1 MGADKLLENKIYS
14 IYISIMN
21 EAERNAEIQ
30 ELIKGYKLETGYKAV
45 RGSNFTKKFIKWNKE
60 KLKEGITSIIA
71 HDDNK
76 LYDPITNRFINKNS
90 VITKKGSLRKKYNNN
105 KLYRVNNQVFTDAN
119 KYLKKVITPQIV
131 KAESSQINK
140 DIKISF
146 ELLNDDLSNLL
157 SILKPTTKRYSLT
170 TQLDGTEKIFM
181 LNNNTIEKLQ
191 KLIAKGQIITEEI
204 DIDSFR
210 TIVLSWQQRN
220 PFTLSI
226 LGAPSKTQGNVGFF
240 GYNHNLDKIDL
251 SRYGIYTKQQEE
263 ENEDLY
269 DVNCICQCLINKNID
284 ITSIKHLIRN
294 RHIPQ
299 KDLKVVAET
308 LKIYITLRYIK
319 DEKKKNH
326 YGDKNDPQ
334 INIGNINNHAFLIEP
349 TNYTSYSIKNYHDI
363 KDEKDFNKIYTK
375 EGKKYKRK
383 KDRFIDSYNL
393 IKIIFENK
401 DTFLTEIKYHE
412 NLYKSIY
419 HENVNEFGSLDY
431 DPEVNCKSNNPRK
444 EKVYDVNIKT
454 IFFDYETTTSKLDKT
469 FTKHKPYC
477 VYTDDHP
484 EGFWGEDC
492 GRVMLNELCEKYGT
506 LTKSKETEI
515 LELPSWKNGETFEKK
530 VKLTDLIR
538 KHQHYITLIAHN
550 AGYDFRFL
558 LKHLF
563 YGLSTI
569 EKNNGLMSGKAL
581 YYYKDKMISL
591 NIRDSLK
598 LINMPLSKFGKCF
611 NLKTEKEI
619 MPYDLYTEE
628 AIKVRY
634 IPLKFCLREVK
645 RANLNKEHFMKN
657 VEKWGCLIDD
667 KIDIHKYAGQYCYMD
682 CLTLRDGYNKFKE
695 LVYEATYQDISSYI
709 SLASMSND
717 YLLNEGCYKDV
728 YQLSGVPRHFIQ
740 KCVVGGRCMTR
751 DNMKHKKLKCEI
763 SDFDAVSLYPS
774 AMTRMRGFL
783 KGQPKVIKNF
793 EPEKYDGY
801 FIQIKITELNK
812 QYHFPLASL
821 MTDKGVRNFTN
832 DLINHVIFV
841 DRTMLEDLIKFC
853 DIKYEFIKGYYYDEG
868 HNTKIKSVMEHLFK
882 QRLKFKKLKNPIQM
896 VFKEL
901 MNSSYGKTFMKP
913 IDSDKE
919 YISVKKLKEYI
930 DYNYNN
936 IKTITLCDNGKMY
949 RVEKIK
955 SIDTHFNNV
964 PCGVEILSMS
974 KRIMNEVMTLAED
987 NNFNMY
993 ITDTDSIHIDT
1004 DKVPILG
1011 ELYNKKYNRVLIGKG
1026 MGQFHTDFEMSDDL
1040 LKDDN
1045 DYFSEPVAISSIFLG
1060 KKCYADKLRAYNRDG
1075 EAVYDYHYRMKGVP
1089 SDCIKHKADTEYGG
1103 DIIKLYERLYDDPN
1117 GMEFNLLACR
1127 PKFEFHS
1134 NMTISSKTKFMRR
1147 LRFS

>member
-21 EAERNAEIQ
+21 ESERNAEIQ
-30 ELIKGYKLETGYKAV
+30 EIIKGYKLETGYKAQ
-45 RGSNFTKKFIKWNKE
+45 RGNKYTKKFIKWNKE
-60 KLKEGITSIIA
+60 KIKEGITSIIA
-71 HDDNK
+71 HDPNK
-76 LYDPITNRFINKNS
+76 LYDPITNRFINRKSILTN
-90 VITKKGSLRKKYNNN
+90 KGTFRKKYQNSPYY
-105 KLYRVNNQVFTDAN
+105 KINNQVFTDAN
-119 KYLKKVITPQIV
+119 KYLNKIKPQIIN
-131 KAESSQINK
+131 AEQKQINK
-140 DIKISF
+140 DIKIDF
-146 ELLNDDLSNLL
+146 NLLNDDLSLL
-157 SILKPTTKRYSLT
+157 LNILKPTTKRYQLT
-170 TQLDGTEKIFM
+170 TQLDGTKKIFM
-181 LNNNTIEKLQ
+181 LNNNTIQALQ
-191 KLIAKGQIITEEI
+191 KLLKKGEVITYEV
-204 DIDSFR
+204 DIDSLR
-210 TIVLSWQQRN
+210 TIVLSWQLRQ
-220 PFTLSI
+220 PFTLTI
-226 LGAPSKTQGNVGFF
+226 MGDPPKKTQGNVGFF

-251 SRYGIYTKQQEE
+251 SRYGIYTKKQEE
-263 ENEDLY
+263 DNDDLY
-269 DVNCICQCLINKNID
+269 DINCICQCLINSDID
-284 ITSIKHLIRN
+284 ITSIKHLIKN

-308 LKIYITLRYIK
+308 LNIYITLRYIK

-326 YGDKNDPQ
+326 YGDKNNKE
-334 INIGNINNHAFLIEP
+334 IKIGNINNHAFLIEP
-349 TNYTSYSIKNYHDI
+349 VNYTTYSIKNYHEI

-375 EGKKYKRK
+375 EGKRYKRK
-383 KDRFIDSYNL
+383 KDRFTDSYNL
-393 IKIIFENK
+393 IKILFENK
-401 DTFLTEIKYHE
+401 DIFLTDIKYHE

-419 HENVNEFGSLDY
+419 HEKVNEFGSLDY
-431 DPEVNCKSNNPRK
+431 DPEVNAKLNEPREPNNNI
-444 EKVYDVNIKT
+444 NIKT
-454 IFFDYETTTSKLDKT
+454 IFFDYETTTSNDDKT

-477 VYTDDHP
+477 VYTDYHP

-492 GRVMLNELCEKYGT
+492 GRLMLNELCDKYGT
-506 LTKSKETEI
+506 DKDDEDEMKLV
-515 LELPSWKNGETFEKK
+515 KK
-530 VKLTDLIR
+530 HK
-538 KHQHYITLIAHN
+538 KHVTLIAHN

-569 EKNNGLMSGKAL
+569 EKNNGLMSGKSL
-581 YYYKDKMISL
+581 YYYKNKCISL

-598 LINMPLSKFGKCF
+598 LINMPLSKFGECF
-611 NLKTEKEI
+611 NLETEKEI

-628 AIKVRY
+628 NVKKRY
-634 IPLKFCLREVK
+634 VALKDCLYEVK
-645 RANLNKEHFMKN
+645 KAKLDCKTYMKN
-657 VEKWGCLIDD
+657 LKKWSCLHHDLV
-667 KIDIHKYAGQYCYMD
+667 DIHKYAGEYCYMD
-682 CLTLRDGYNKFKE
+682 CLTLRDGYNKFSE
-695 LVYEATYQDISSYI
+695 LVKEGTNQDISSYI
-709 SLASMSND
+709 SLASMAND
-717 YLLNEGCYKDV
+717 YLLSQGCYEDV
-728 YQLSGVPRHFIQ
+728 YMLSGVPRHFIQ
-740 KCVVGGRCMTR
+740 KCVVGGRTMTCE
-751 DNMKHKKLKCEI
+751 NKKHKKLKCEI

-783 KGQPKVIKNF
+783 KGQPKVIKTF
-793 EPEKYDGY
+793 EPSKYDGY

-812 QYHFPLASL
+812 QYKFPLASL

-832 DLINHVIFV
+832 DLINRVIFV
-841 DRTMLEDLIKFC
+841 DRTMLEDLIKFS

-868 HNTKIKSVMEHLFK
+868 HNAKIKKVMAHLFK
-882 QRLKFKKLKNPIQM
+882 QRVKFKKLKNPIQM

-919 YISVKKLKEYI
+919 YISVKSLSKYI

-936 IKTITLCDNGKMY
+936 IKSITLCDNEKMY

-987 NNFNMY
+987 NKFNMY

-1004 DKVPILG
+1004 DKVAKLG
-1011 ELYNKKYNRVLIGKG
+1011 ELFNKKYDRVLIGKG
-1026 MGQFHTDFEMSDDL
+1026 MGQFHTDFEMSKDL
-1040 LKDDN
+1040 LKDED

-1060 KKCYADKLRAYNRDG
+1060 KKCYADKLKAYNRDG

-1089 SDCIKHKADTEYGG
+1089 SDCIKYKADKDFNG
-1103 DIIKLYERLYDDPN
+1103 DIIKLYEKLYDDPN

-1134 NMTISSKTKFMRR
+1134 DMTISSKSKFMRR
-1147 LRFS
+1147 LKFL